1 MSFLT
6 AGLHP
11 GSGIN
16 RLSVSREKFHV
27 TIYVGKARDLR
38 SNLMMFRPCYKC
50 GSIMSG
56 FGKCLIAAKVIYC
69 VIYRKC

>member
-1 MSFLT
+1 MSFST

-27 TIYVGKARDLR
+27 TIYVEKARDLR
-38 SNLMMFRPCYKC
+38 SNLTMFRPC
-50 GSIMSG
+50 
-56 FGKCLIAAKVIYC
+56 
-69 VIYRKC
+69 